1 MKYMKKQSTPLIPT
15 QFANQQIYKILRQ
28 DIVRCEIKPGT
39 LLSEKEVSE
48 RFDVSR
54 QPVREA
60 FIKLAENGLVQI
72 RPQRGSYVRKISLA
86 RVKEFSFVR
95 QAIESE
101 IARSATLLIT
111 KQQIEQLEENLSL
124 QSSCITKTNALD
136 FFKIDDDFHKLLADI
151 AQCSLAWEII
161 DGNKATVDRVRYI
174 LLSSITPPE
183 ILVTQH
189 TAIVAMLKSKNSEKA
204 ANAMKKHLNE
214 INISVSRIY
223 QQHQNWFLDDI

>member
-1 MKYMKKQSTPLIPT
+1 MWEVLKYSLLTPTPERIFFRHTTLFHSTGLP
-15 QFANQQIYKILRQ
+15 
-28 DIVRCEIKPGT
+28 
-39 LLSEKEVSE
+39 
-48 RFDVSR
+48 RFR
-54 QPVREA
+54 Y
-60 FIKLAENGLVQI
+60 FK
-72 RPQRGSYVRKISLA
+72 
-86 RVKEFSFVR
+86 
-95 QAIESE
+95 
-101 IARSATLLIT
+101 RSATLLVT

-124 QSSCITKTNALD
+124 QNSCITKTNALD
-136 FFKIDDDFHKLLADI
+136 FFNIDDDFHKLLADI

-161 DGNKATVDRVRYI
+161 DSNKATVDRVRYL

-223 QQHQNWFLDDI
+223 QQHQNWFLDDL